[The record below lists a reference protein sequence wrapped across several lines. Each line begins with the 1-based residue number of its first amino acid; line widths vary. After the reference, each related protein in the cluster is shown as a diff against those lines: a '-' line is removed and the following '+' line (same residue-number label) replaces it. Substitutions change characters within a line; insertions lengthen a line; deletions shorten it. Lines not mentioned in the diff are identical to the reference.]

1 MKLGR
6 LLLLAL
12 VTVFLM
18 DVVQCQKKEHQA
30 KARREKKHKG
40 KVKPTIGTMVKPT
53 VRKDKA
59 AVTKSKAKSSPKT
72 TPLPRAP
79 SLSEPSLVHV
89 VERRRFDKVG
99 ESLTVKAGDTLEL
112 RCKGKSLDWTYPE
125 YLKEE
130 DEGRLRFIQREKY
143 NSLILVNS
151 TAADTGEYT
160 CYPLYCEERDCRR
173 IYDKAVKTFI
183 FFSDPQELFVPSADY
198 YEVVQMRT
206 NRPTTLPCQV
216 TSPEA
221 KVTLH
226 REFPPEE
233 VKVDGVE
240 ISFDLKKGFT
250 IRQPKPHH
258 AGSLFCMASLGDLRQ
273 ISTKYMLIYVN
284 YPASPPAPTIK
295 ASSESVHVGENL
307 QVTCTV
313 LGDLNVAIDFT
324 WEYPGE
330 KIGRPPYT
338 QESTRTVRTGG
349 RSLQQSETVLLV
361 DEVRPVDQ
369 GTYICTAQNLEGST
383 SISTSV
389 VVLPART
396 LRSA

>member
-1 MKLGR
+1 MTIR
-6 LLLLAL
+6 FVTL
-12 VTVFLM
+12 VSVSGKWKNVLFRTF
-18 DVVQCQKKEHQA
+18 QCQKKEHQA

-40 KVKPTIGTMVKPT
+40 
-53 VRKDKA
+53 KA